1 MKEITLNIDG
11 KEIKAT
17 VSEEEIEKLTKKEW
31 PQRGDKY
38 WYLYDFGIKPFSG
51 TYADDNADR
60 ARREV
65 GNMYRTKQEALDAI
79 RAQKLIA
86 AIAKRRKELNGDWVL
101 DWNGPERAYFI
112 YFCRSGLTHNWYMD
126 ANYASPFGYFK
137 SIEIAHTIIE
147 EFRDELTWY
156 FTEYTVSVN

>member
-1 MKEITLNIDG
+1 MKEIILNIDG

-17 VSEEEIEKLTKKEW
+17 VSEEELEKLTKKEEKEW

-38 WYLYDFGIKPFSG
+38 WYLYEHGIK
-51 TYADDNADR
+51 DVDR

-65 GNMYRTKQEALDAI
+65 GNMYRTKQEAENAI

-86 AIAKRRKELNGDWVL
+86 AIAKRRKELNGDWK
-101 DWNGPERAYFI
+101 P
-112 YFCRSGLTHNWYMD
+112 NWEDSWAKQQIVFWEGEISVDTVYSSII
-126 ANYASPFGYFK
+126 ASPFGVYK
-137 SIEIAHTIIE
+137 TVTSAVTIID
-147 EFRDELTWY
+147 EFEDELTWY